1 MGLLNR
7 VAKSSVKCKTV
18 TEKCVELGKEPDQA
32 REEWNSAAQSNN
44 NLKRM
49 HKQLVRQGRRGVL

>member
-7 VAKSSVKCKTV
+7 VAKSGVKCKTV
-18 TEKCVELGKEPDQA
+18 TEKCVELCKEPDQA

-49 HKQLVRQGRRGVL
+49 H